1 MMKRQDLEDIKSFID
16 SEILNYDID
25 YDFQIEDD
33 IMVVDF
39 IGHFTNEKEINFRFR
54 CDNGNVEFY
63 GLCESYIF
71 AETRDFWI
79 NFMSKI
85 YE

>member
-1 MMKRQDLEDIKSFID
+1 MKRQDLEDIKNFID
-16 SEILNYDID
+16 VEIFNYDID
-25 YDFQIEDD
+25 YVFEIEDD
-33 IMVVDF
+33 ILVASF
-39 IGHFTNEKEINFRFR
+39 IGTFTNNKEINFRFR
-54 CDNGNVEFY
+54 CVNGNVEFY

-79 NFMSKI
+79 NFVTKI

>member
-1 MMKRQDLEDIKSFID
+1 MTRQDLEDIKSFID
-16 SEILNYDID
+16 DEIFNYDIE
-25 YDFQIEDD
+25 YDFEIEDN
-33 IMVVDF
+33 ILVANF
-39 IGHFTNEKEINFRFR
+39 KGFFTSNKEVNFRFR

-79 NFMSKI
+79 NFMAKI

>member
-1 MMKRQDLEDIKSFID
+1 MKKQDLEDIKTFID
-16 SEILNYDID
+16 EEIFNYDID
-25 YDFQIEDD
+25 YDFEIEDD
-33 IMVVDF
+33 IMIVDF
-39 IGHFTNEKEINFRFR
+39 IGTFTNNEKVNFRFR
-54 CDNGNVEFY
+54 CVNGNVEFY

-79 NFMSKI
+79 NFMAKI